1 MFPPGSIAF
10 ILETGSKRINPPE
23 DILQLALARDAN
35 EYYQKIV
42 TLMLES
48 TGKVWST
55 LHIKPEEIEVA
66 KGGLSAEDL
75 VNIMQVYSNL
85 NQKEW
90 TSKLWELTM
99 KTNATAEEKL
109 IVKYQQKANQLRIG
123 IQKEEQAKNLA
134 RYVDK
139 VDDLLLT
146 EFEPLDQL
154 EVIKMKSDG
163 STTGMDFFGVL
174 KLMANQTV
182 ILLGDPGLGKSAL
195 ARALCTNYCKAM
207 GSPITYQLPR
217 LIPFG
222 LLVSNN
228 CSKRMC
234 QSCSMSGVRMANIA
248 DLMGLIC

>member
-55 LHIKPEEIEVA
+55 LHVKPEEIEVA
-66 KGGLSAEDL
+66 KGGVSAEDL

-123 IQKEEQAKNLA
+123 IQKEEQAKNMA

-163 STTGMDFFGVL
+163 STTGMYFWGP
-174 KLMANQTV
+174 QTY
-182 ILLGDPGLGKSAL
+182 G
-195 ARALCTNYCKAM
+195 
-207 GSPITYQLPR
+207 
-217 LIPFG
+217 
-222 LLVSNN
+222 
-228 CSKRMC
+228 
-234 QSCSMSGVRMANIA
+234 
-248 DLMGLIC
+248 